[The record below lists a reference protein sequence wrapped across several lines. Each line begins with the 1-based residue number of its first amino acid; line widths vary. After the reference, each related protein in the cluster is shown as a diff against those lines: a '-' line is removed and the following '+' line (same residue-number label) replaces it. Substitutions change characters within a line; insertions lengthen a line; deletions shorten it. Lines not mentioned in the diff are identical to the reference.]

1 MANPGAGGLAGVG
14 RMLQLSRH
22 TRVFMATH
30 LPSMKTN
37 LYLGFTLFSGIT
49 ALALGAGM
57 IAAFAT
63 ICAAGILGLACND
76 YAPHRATG
84 SGSTV

>member
-1 MANPGAGGLAGVG
+1 
-14 RMLQLSRH
+14 
-22 TRVFMATH
+22 
-30 LPSMKTN
+30 MKTN

>member
-1 MANPGAGGLAGVG
+1 
-14 RMLQLSRH
+14 
-22 TRVFMATH
+22 
-30 LPSMKTN
+30 MKTN
-37 LYLGFTLFSGIT
+37 LYLGFTLISGIT

-76 YAPHRATG
+76 YAPNRATG
-84 SGSTV
+84 FGPTV